1 MLSKIISDS
10 FFFKKAFLI
19 FSVVTLFSLMNS
31 KCIAKDIGYTVLVR
45 PDGGYTLTITKSK
58 RHWKPITAEGI
69 FPKETKN
76 YTIDIIGKGEDWSNR
91 NQHGYYYAS
100 EAIKCN
106 RKAWDFGYAWVDNK
120 RKYLYLNLYWA
131 SSPDDNTSSDVNG
144 KYLLNP

>member
-1 MLSKIISDS
+1 MLSIIISDS
-10 FFFKKAFLI
+10 FFKKAFFI
-19 FSVVTLFSLMNS
+19 FSAVALFFLMNS
-31 KCIAKDIGYTVLVR
+31 KGIAEDMEYTVLVR

-91 NQHGYYYAS
+91 NQNGYYYTF

-106 RKAWDFGYAWVDNK
+106 RKAWDFGYAWVDNE
-120 RKYLYLNLYWA
+120 RKHLYLNLYWV
-131 SSPDDNTSSDVNG
+131 SSPDDYTPSDVNG